1 MFVYHLCLSCYIMLY
16 HASRRTFFYY
26 IKPRSQQIDWTSL
39 RSFGAKKAIEWKNNF
54 HGECELN
61 HVRCRC
67 TFLGIQTLQM
77 NKCVIFFFN
86 VSGVI
91 MIQCNTPWRPFCYA
105 YRALLKL
112 FHIREH
118 TRVATKRIGT
128 ATPCLCEMARQH
140 RKWFSD
146 RQTKYRP
153 NGKTHLVDKLRCGW
167 MCPEMI
173 FRYEISCI
181 TF

>member
-1 MFVYHLCLSCYIMLY
+1 MVFVYHLCLSCYIMLY

-77 NKCVIFFFN
+77 NKCVIFFFKCIWRN
-86 VSGVI
+86 YDSMQYTMKTVLLR
-91 MIQCNTPWRPFCYA
+91 IQSSFEIISHQRTHSCGYKTDWDCDAMSLRNGASTSKVV
-105 YRALLKL
+105 L
-112 FHIREH
+112 
-118 TRVATKRIGT
+118 
-128 ATPCLCEMARQH
+128 
-140 RKWFSD
+140 
-146 RQTKYRP
+146 RQT
-153 NGKTHLVDKLRCGW
+153 D
-167 MCPEMI
+167 
-173 FRYEISCI
+173 
-181 TF
+181 